1 LARGNHKEKAEMAHI
16 VNDFYLPG
24 YITDALKHR
33 GKYHVAPHSMDG
45 VLMQHLHVDPE
56 VVSIIGQEL
65 RGRREELL
73 RDTDLGDQESLAR
86 MFSGLERTV
95 HQVERTDSAF
105 RKEAMDILPRLSG
118 FSPQM
123 TNILLGS
130 FSGLTMEQS
139 SGSIHEVM
147 LSPQA
152 TSEFVETS
160 KGYARH
166 YSGPVGTAL
175 MRMWARNRG
184 RHRRHLSLPVTGGPQ
199 VITNIAAGNVPGIS
213 IMETF
218 LTMMVGAASLGKN
231 ASAEPYFGPRFL
243 EELGRLEREENLFPL
258 SDLATLVTFSGGER
272 RPLQELIQQGDH
284 LQVTGGHDSRK
295 TIDKMVRRLRYRS
308 LRDFKRRVSG
318 HWHKVSF
325 DIVSR
330 KYLDPRWRDVVA
342 FNVAFDNSMFNTQGC
357 LSAQQ
362 VFVEGHEAEVLQFA
376 DRLLSH
382 MRAILVR
389 LPKGDHPHQRLR
401 DMYHWYEN
409 RSGITILTNLQD
421 MQEYPLFV
429 AYDGTPTEFAVYNG
443 LNRSIIVRRLEN
455 LETDLPRLLGS
466 GGRRD
471 LLQSCGAAIPQHRL
485 LGLAETLGKAG
496 VNRIVAPGD
505 IWNLRL
511 NMDSWD
517 GYLPPTDLVAPQ
529 LGYWTTVSFQDPD
542 RELFEVERRNQALLS
557 AYSEMEN

>member
-1 LARGNHKEKAEMAHI
+1 MTQIA
-16 VNDFYLPG
+16 NDFYLPG
-24 YITDALKHR
+24 YITDALR
-33 GKYHVAPHSMDG
+33 RQGKYQVTPHSADSIP
-45 VLMQHLHVDPE
+45 MQHLHVDPE
-56 VVSIIGQEL
+56 VVRIIGQEL
-65 RGRREELL
+65 RARRAELL
-73 RDTDLGDQESLAR
+73 TGIDLDDQER
-86 MFSGLERTV
+86 MIKIFAGLERTI
-95 HQVERTDSAF
+95 HQVERTDSAI
-105 RKEAMDILPRLSG
+105 RKEAMEILPRISG

-123 TNILLGS
+123 MDILLGS
-130 FSGLTMEQS
+130 FSGLTTGGGSE
-139 SGSIHEVM
+139 SIHEVM

-152 TSEFVETS
+152 TSEYVETPT
-160 KGYARH
+160 GYARH
-166 YSGPVGTAL
+166 YSGPVGAAL
-175 MRMWARNRG
+175 TKLRARSMRGNQRQV
-184 RHRRHLSLPVTGGPQ
+184 SLPVTGGPQ
-199 VITNIAAGNVPGIS
+199 IITNIAAGNVPGIS

-218 LTMMVGAASLGKN
+218 LSMLVGAASLGKN

-243 EELGRLEREENLFPL
+243 EEVSRLEREENLFPL
-258 SDLATLVTFSGGER
+258 SDLASLVTFSGGDR

-284 LQVTGGHDSRK
+284 LQVTGGHDSRR
-295 TIDKMVRRLRYRS
+295 TIDKTVRRLRHRS
-308 LRDFKRRVSG
+308 LRDLRRRVSG

-330 KYLDPRWRDVVA
+330 KYLDPIWRDIVA

-409 RSGITILTNLQD
+409 RSGITILTTLRD

-429 AYDGTPTEFAVYNG
+429 AYDSNPTEFAVYNG

-466 GGRRD
+466 GRKRD

-485 LGLAETLGKAG
+485 LKLAETLGKAG

-511 NMDSWD
+511 NMESWD
-517 GYLPPTDLVAPQ
+517 GYLPPIDLVAPQ

-542 RELFEVERRNQALLS
+542 QELLQVESRNRELLS
-557 AYSEMEN
+557 AYSEMES

>member
-1 LARGNHKEKAEMAHI
+1 MTQI
-16 VNDFYLPG
+16 VNDFFMPG
-24 YITDALKHR
+24 YITDALRQR
-33 GKYHVAPHSMDG
+33 GKYQVSPYSMGD
-45 VLMQHLHVDPE
+45 VSMQHLHVDRE
-56 VVSIIGQEL
+56 VIKIIGQEL
-65 RGRREELL
+65 RARRTELL
-73 RDTDLGDQESLAR
+73 AGTDLGDQESMAQ

-95 HQVERTDSAF
+95 HQVERADSPL
-105 RKEAMDILPRLSG
+105 RREAMEILPRLSG

-123 TNILLGS
+123 IDILLDS
-130 FSGLTMEQS
+130 FSGLTAG
-139 SGSIHEVM
+139 GSWGSAYEAM

-152 TSEFVETS
+152 TSEYVKMP

-166 YSGPVGTAL
+166 YSGPVGAAL
-175 MRMWARNRG
+175 TRLRTRNRG
-184 RHRRHLSLPVTGGPQ
+184 GRQRQVSPSATGRPH

-218 LTMMVGAASLGKN
+218 LTTMVGAASLGKN

-243 EELGRLEREENLFPL
+243 KELSRLEHEERLFPL

-272 RPLQELIQQGDH
+272 RPMQELIQQGDH
-284 LQVTGGHDSRK
+284 LQATGGHDSRRA
-295 TIDKMVRRLRYRS
+295 IDRTVRRLRYRS
-308 LRDFKRRVSG
+308 LRDLGRRVSG

-330 KYLDPRWRDVVA
+330 KYLDPMWRDVVA

-389 LPKGDHPHQRLR
+389 MPKGDHPHQRLR

-409 RSGITILTNLQD
+409 RPGFTILTTLRD

-429 AYDGTPTEFAVYNG
+429 AYDSTPTEFAVYNG

-466 GGRRD
+466 GRRRD

-485 LGLAETLGKAG
+485 LRLAETLGKAG
-496 VNRIVAPGD
+496 VNRIVSPGD

-511 NMDSWD
+511 NMESWD
-517 GYLPPTDLVAPQ
+517 GYLPPIDLIAPQ
-529 LGYWTTVSFQDPD
+529 LGYWTTISFQDLD
-542 RELFEVERRNQALLS
+542 QELLQVESRNRALLS
-557 AYSEMEN
+557 AYSDNAN